1 MMEKNIIVTT
11 GIYDLIKEQIRRKQV
26 SKEQEER
33 LNHELKHAQ
42 QVLRRDLPNDIVTVN
57 RRVTIKDLQTQTEST
72 YNFVS
77 TGKERRKKGKYSIM
91 SEMGIATVGYKQG
104 ETISWPFDEGTKEIQ
119 ILKVE
124 ML

>member
-1 MMEKNIIVTT
+1 MEKNIIVTT

-26 SKEQEER
+26 SKVQEER

-42 QVLRRDLPNDIVTVN
+42 QVLRKDLPNDIVTVN
-57 RRVTIKDLQTQTEST
+57 RRVTIKDLETQTEST

-91 SEMGIATVGYKQG
+91 SEMGIAAVGYKQG
-104 ETISWPFDEGTKEIQ
+104 DIISWPFDEGTKEIQ

>member
-1 MMEKNIIVTT
+1 MEKNIIVTT

-33 LNHELKHAQ
+33 LNQELKHAQ
-42 QVLRRDLPNDIVTVN
+42 QVLRRDLPEDIVTVN

-119 ILKVE
+119 IVKVE

>member
-1 MMEKNIIVTT
+1 MEKNIIVTT

>member
-1 MMEKNIIVTT
+1 MEKNIIVTT

-119 ILKVE
+119 IVKVE

>member
-1 MMEKNIIVTT
+1 MEKNIIVTT

-57 RRVTIKDLQTQTEST
+57 RRVTIKDLETQTEST

>member
-1 MMEKNIIVTT
+1 MEKNIIVTT

-42 QVLRRDLPNDIVTVN
+42 QVLRRDLPEDIVTVN